1 VLRISTSSLGA
12 SCPGL
17 ALPSS
22 PPMSAGRFVNVAG
35 EQVRLSAKQYE
46 LLVALARIP
55 RTDFATT
62 LLQRKMEA
70 AGIEPAAVKTSGSPR
85 RTAA

>member
-1 VLRISTSSLGA
+1 
-12 SCPGL
+12 
-17 ALPSS
+17 
-22 PPMSAGRFVNVAG
+22 
-35 EQVRLSAKQYE
+35 VRLSAKQYE